1 MTPIVKY
8 FPPWIKTSTIF
19 LTAVKVCEGGM
30 GGSIRDEEDPWL
42 HDFIGRKTI
51 MEAELQAIRLGL
63 ELTWSLDR
71 DQVTVTT
78 DSFEALI
85 WLWMLTVLLIFI
97 MLLSRIS

>member
-1 MTPIVKY
+1 
-8 FPPWIKTSTIF
+8 
-19 LTAVKVCEGGM
+19 M
-30 GGSIRDEEDPWL
+30 GGLIRDEEDPWL

-85 WLWMLTVLLIFI
+85 
-97 MLLSRIS
+97 

>member
-1 MTPIVKY
+1 
-8 FPPWIKTSTIF
+8 
-19 LTAVKVCEGGM
+19 M
-30 GGSIRDEEDPWL
+30 GGLIRDEEDPWL
-42 HDFIGRKTI
+42 HGLIGRKTI

-85 WLWMLTVLLIFI
+85 
-97 MLLSRIS
+97 